1 MSDEYILDDVI
12 ETIVVSD
19 DLSDDFLDGLKD
31 VGPDGGGGQSG
42 DNVQLDAKGE
52 PLLRDLRH
60 ESTVMS
66 DIRNNP
72 VKWLLSLAVVG
83 PGMAYTITEQTS
95 YASAMEN
102 WGLPTGLE
110 WILGT
115 FVTGLIFIAPLSCY
129 YLSRTG
135 NGASGLF
142 IAMGGSAILVANPDE
157 IARFS
162 EVLGASFFLFCVALS
177 TPMLMVLKNKKKLLD
192 PGKERLTWCT
202 LLSTAIMMYTV
213 AAIVPSAGVALIDV
227 SCEDDAGA
235 LLSKTDIFAGATDAC
250 EALQYRYAP
259 MLGMAAAIGW
269 AWPRGKKSLEEEICP
284 HCGSKNC
291 CLKSSKTKD
300 ENSLDGAKDGEKS
313 DGQSDDSQQDTSVN
327 RGGEGGHLSDDFLD
341 GLKD

>member
-1 MSDEYILDDVI
+1 MSDEYILDDVV
-12 ETIVVSD
+12 ETFSD
-19 DLSDDFLDGLKD
+19 EDTL
-31 VGPDGGGGQSG
+31 
-42 DNVQLDAKGE
+42 
-52 PLLRDLRH
+52 
-60 ESTVMS
+60 MS
-66 DIRNNP
+66 DIRSNP
-72 VKWLLSLAVVG
+72 VKWLLSMAVIG
-83 PGMAYTITEQTS
+83 PGAAYTLSGKTS
-95 YASAMEN
+95 YEAALEN

-110 WILGT
+110 WILAV
-115 FVTGLIFIAPLSCY
+115 FVTGQLFIAPLSCY
-129 YLSRTG
+129 YLSRSG
-135 NGASGLF
+135 NAASGLF
-142 IAMGGSAILVANPDE
+142 IAMGGSAVLVANPDE

-227 SCEDDAGA
+227 SCEDDTGA
-235 LLSKTDIFAGATDAC
+235 LLSETNIFAGATDAC

-259 MLGMAAAIGW
+259 ILGMAAAIGW

-300 ENSLDGAKDGEKS
+300 ENSLDGTKDGEKS

-327 RGGEGGHLSDDFLD
+327 RGKKIIDDLSDDFLD

>member
-1 MSDEYILDDVI
+1 MSDEYILDDVV
-12 ETIVVSD
+12 ETFSD
-19 DLSDDFLDGLKD
+19 EDTL
-31 VGPDGGGGQSG
+31 
-42 DNVQLDAKGE
+42 
-52 PLLRDLRH
+52 
-60 ESTVMS
+60 MS

-72 VKWLLSLAVVG
+72 VKWLLSMAVIG
-83 PGMAYTITEQTS
+83 PGTAYTLSGKTS
-95 YASAMEN
+95 YEAALGA

-135 NGASGLF
+135 NVASGLF

-202 LLSTAIMMYTV
+202 LLSTAILMYTV
-213 AAIVPSAGVALIDV
+213 AVIVPSAGVALIDV
-227 SCEDDAGA
+227 SCEEDAGA
-235 LLSKTDIFAGATDAC
+235 LLSEYGHIPSGATDGC

-300 ENSLDGAKDGEKS
+300 ENSPDGTKDGEKS
-313 DGQSDDSQQDTSVN
+313 DGKSNDSQQDSSVN
-327 RGGEGGHLSDDFLD
+327 RGKKIIDDLSDDFLD

>member
-1 MSDEYILDDVI
+1 MSDEYILDDVV
-12 ETIVVSD
+12 ETFSD
-19 DLSDDFLDGLKD
+19 EDTL
-31 VGPDGGGGQSG
+31 
-42 DNVQLDAKGE
+42 
-52 PLLRDLRH
+52 
-60 ESTVMS
+60 MS

-72 VKWLLSLAVVG
+72 VKWLLSMAVIG
-83 PGMAYTITEQTS
+83 PGTAYTLSGKTS
-95 YASAMEN
+95 YEAALGA

-135 NGASGLF
+135 NVASGLF

-227 SCEDDAGA
+227 SCEDDTGA
-235 LLSKTDIFAGATDAC
+235 LLSETDIFAGATDAC

-259 MLGMAAAIGW
+259 MLVMAGAIGW
-269 AWPRGKKSLEEEICP
+269 AWPRGKKII
-284 HCGSKNC
+284 
-291 CLKSSKTKD
+291 
-300 ENSLDGAKDGEKS
+300 
-313 DGQSDDSQQDTSVN
+313 DD
-327 RGGEGGHLSDDFLD
+327 LSDDFLD

>member
-1 MSDEYILDDVI
+1 MSDEYILDDVV
-12 ETIVVSD
+12 ETFSD
-19 DLSDDFLDGLKD
+19 EDTL
-31 VGPDGGGGQSG
+31 
-42 DNVQLDAKGE
+42 
-52 PLLRDLRH
+52 
-60 ESTVMS
+60 MS

-72 VKWLLSLAVVG
+72 VKWLLSMAVIG
-83 PGMAYTITEQTS
+83 PGTAYTLSGKTS
-95 YASAMEN
+95 YEAALGA

-135 NGASGLF
+135 NVASGLF

-227 SCEDDAGA
+227 SCEDDTGA
-235 LLSKTDIFAGATDAC
+235 LLSETDIFARATDAC

-269 AWPRGKKSLEEEICP
+269 AWPRGKRSLEEEICP

-291 CLKSSKTKD
+291 CLKSSKTKG
-300 ENSLDGAKDGEKS
+300 ENSLDGTKDGEKS
-313 DGQSDDSQQDTSVN
+313 DGQSGDSQQDKTASTGQ
-327 RGGEGGHLSDDFLD
+327 RGPKIIDDLSDDFLD

>member
-1 MSDEYILDDVI
+1 MSDEYILDDVV
-12 ETIVVSD
+12 ETFSD
-19 DLSDDFLDGLKD
+19 EDTL
-31 VGPDGGGGQSG
+31 
-42 DNVQLDAKGE
+42 
-52 PLLRDLRH
+52 
-60 ESTVMS
+60 MS

-72 VKWLLSLAVVG
+72 VKWLLSMAVIG
-83 PGMAYTITEQTS
+83 PGMAYTLSGKTS
-95 YASAMEN
+95 YEAALDA

-110 WILGT
+110 WILAV
-115 FVTGLIFIAPLSCY
+115 FVTGQLFIAPLSCY

-135 NGASGLF
+135 NVASGIF

-162 EVLGASFFLFCVALS
+162 VALGWPFFLFCVALS
-177 TPMLMVLKNKKKLLD
+177 APMLLVLKNKKKLLD

-213 AAIVPSAGVALIDV
+213 AAVVPSAGIALHDF
-227 SCEDDAGA
+227 SCEGDAGA
-235 LLSKTDIFAGATDAC
+235 TLESNISLSDAC
-250 EALQYRYAP
+250 HAMQFRYTP
-259 MLGMAAAIGW
+259 MLGMAAAVGW

-300 ENSLDGAKDGEKS
+300 KNSLDGAKDGEKS
-313 DGQSDDSQQDTSVN
+313 YGQSDDSQQDTSVN
-327 RGGEGGHLSDDFLD
+327 RGKKIIDDLSDDFLD

>member
-1 MSDEYILDDVI
+1 MSDEYILDDVV
-12 ETIVVSD
+12 ETFSD
-19 DLSDDFLDGLKD
+19 EDTL
-31 VGPDGGGGQSG
+31 
-42 DNVQLDAKGE
+42 
-52 PLLRDLRH
+52 
-60 ESTVMS
+60 MS

-72 VKWLLSLAVVG
+72 VKWLLSMAVIG
-83 PGMAYTITEQTS
+83 PGIAYTLSGKTS
-95 YASAMEN
+95 YEAALDA

-110 WILGT
+110 WILAV
-115 FVTGLIFIAPLSCY
+115 FVTGQLFIAPLSCY

-135 NGASGLF
+135 NIAPGLF
-142 IAMGGSAILVANPDE
+142 FAMGGSAILLANPGE
-157 IARFS
+157 IASFS
-162 EVLGASFFLFCVALS
+162 EVLGASFALFCVALS
-177 TPMLMVLKNKKKLLD
+177 TPMLMVLRNKKKLLD

-227 SCEDDAGA
+227 SCEDDTGA
-235 LLSKTDIFAGATDAC
+235 LLSETDIFAGATDAC

-259 MLGMAAAIGW
+259 MLVMAGAIGW
-269 AWPRGKKSLEEEICP
+269 AWPKGKKSLEEEVCP
-284 HCGSKNC
+284 NCGSKNC

-327 RGGEGGHLSDDFLD
+327 RGKKIIDDLSDDFLD

>member
-1 MSDEYILDDVI
+1 MSDEYILDDVV
-12 ETIVVSD
+12 ETFSD
-19 DLSDDFLDGLKD
+19 EDTL
-31 VGPDGGGGQSG
+31 
-42 DNVQLDAKGE
+42 
-52 PLLRDLRH
+52 
-60 ESTVMS
+60 MS

-72 VKWLLSLAVVG
+72 VKWLLSMAVIG
-83 PGMAYTITEQTS
+83 PGAAYTLSGKTS
-95 YASAMEN
+95 YEAALEN

-110 WILGT
+110 WILAV
-115 FVTGLIFIAPLSCY
+115 FVTGQLVIAPLTCY

-135 NGASGLF
+135 NIASGLF
-142 IAMGGSAILVANPDE
+142 IAMAGSAILVANPEE
-157 IARFS
+157 IVRFS

-202 LLSTAIMMYTV
+202 LFSAAIMMYTV
-213 AAIVPSAGVALIDV
+213 AVIVPSAGVALIDV
-227 SCEDDAGA
+227 SCEEDAGA
-235 LLSKTDIFAGATDAC
+235 LLSEYGHIPHGATDAC

-269 AWPRGKKSLEEEICP
+269 AWPRGKKSLEEEVCP

-300 ENSLDGAKDGEKS
+300 ENSLGGTKDGEKS
-313 DGQSDDSQQDTSVN
+313 DGQSDDSQQDPSVS
-327 RGGEGGHLSDDFLD
+327 GGKIIDDLSDDFLD

>member
-1 MSDEYILDDVI
+1 MSDEYILDDVV
-12 ETIVVSD
+12 ETFSD
-19 DLSDDFLDGLKD
+19 EDTL
-31 VGPDGGGGQSG
+31 
-42 DNVQLDAKGE
+42 
-52 PLLRDLRH
+52 
-60 ESTVMS
+60 MS

-72 VKWLLSLAVVG
+72 VKWLLSMAVIG
-83 PGMAYTITEQTS
+83 PGTAYTLSGKTS
-95 YASAMEN
+95 YEAALGA

-135 NGASGLF
+135 NVASGLF

-227 SCEDDAGA
+227 SCEDDTGA
-235 LLSKTDIFAGATDAC
+235 LLSETDIFAGATDAC

-313 DGQSDDSQQDTSVN
+313 DGQSDDSQQDRSASTWPK
-327 RGGEGGHLSDDFLD
+327 GKKIIDDLSDDFLD